1 MQTQF
6 IAEIIVSI
14 DERLLGVELLT
25 RFITSDGR
33 PLHPEFVI
41 SSWDLDRKRLFL
53 YEQCGNIAIKQTW
66 FEQKNLFCTLNID
79 QQMAFLIRHDY
90 ILRQTFESMPFI
102 KLELSE
108 HFPGLDKG
116 LKSPLLKSLSQGVN
130 GLWLDDLGA
139 GNANVVSLME
149 GYFEVVKVDRC
160 FFNEQVQKPT
170 FNQLI
175 ASIKNTVTK
184 LLLKGLRIEIIWG
197 YCVRW
202 GFGDYRGIFLNLSLL
217 KTWIYCCSVET
228 IKKGAYAPLMYH
240 PPVLL

>member
-1 MQTQF
+1 MDTTF
-6 IAEIIVSI
+6 IAEPIVSI

-33 PLHPEFVI
+33 HLHPEFVI

-139 GNANVVSLME
+139 GNANVVSLIE
-149 GYFEVVKVDRC
+149 GYFEVVK
-160 FFNEQVQKPT
+160 
-170 FNQLI
+170 
-175 ASIKNTVTK
+175 
-184 LLLKGLRIEIIWG
+184 
-197 YCVRW
+197 
-202 GFGDYRGIFLNLSLL
+202 GF
-217 KTWIYCCSVET
+217 VE
-228 IKKGAYAPLMYH
+228 
-240 PPVLL
+240 

>member
-1 MQTQF
+1 MDTTF
-6 IAEIIVSI
+6 IADPIVSI

-53 YEQCGNIAIKQTW
+53 YEQCGNIATMQTW
-66 FEQKNLFCTLNID
+66 FERKNLFCTLNID
-79 QQMAFLIRHDY
+79 QKMAFLIRHHY

-139 GNANVVSLME
+139 GNANVVSLIE
-149 GYFEVVKVDRC
+149 GYFEVVKIDRI
-160 FFNEQVQKPT
+160 FFNEQVKKPT

-175 ASIKNTVTK
+175 ASIKKHCGKVIIEGIENREHLGILREVGVWGLQGYLFK
-184 LLLKGLRIEIIWG
+184 SVPFKNVDLLL
-197 YCVRW
+197 
-202 GFGDYRGIFLNLSLL
+202 
-217 KTWIYCCSVET
+217 
-228 IKKGAYAPLMYH
+228 
-240 PPVLL
+240 